1 MFNVYILKCNDQSFY
16 TGHTDD
22 LDTRLAQHQQAYF
35 NSCYTAKRLPVEL
48 VYQAEFN
55 TREEAL
61 ILERQIKGW
70 SRKKKQALIN
80 NDWTEIS
87 KLSKKQPP
95 KQHYQPNPKSF
106 QLTPKPHRSP

>member
-70 SRKKKQALIN
+70 SRKKKKIKLLDPSKLKKYKLNNETINLIN
-80 NDWTEIS
+80 VDYDPDHAFEKITN
-87 KLSKKQPP
+87 K
-95 KQHYQPNPKSF
+95 
-106 QLTPKPHRSP
+106 